1 MLRRIAALRAFDI
14 DTRLGEIDNPVLLVA
29 TKDDLL
35 VPYTRSLRLAEGL
48 PQSELCLL
56 DFGAHAVNITETDLF
71 NTRLLRFLLPATRP
85 F

>member
-1 MLRRIAALRAFDI
+1 
-14 DTRLGEIDNPVLLVA
+14 
-29 TKDDLL
+29 
-35 VPYTRSLRLAEGL
+35 L

-71 NTRLLRFLLPATRP
+71 NARLLQFLLPATQT